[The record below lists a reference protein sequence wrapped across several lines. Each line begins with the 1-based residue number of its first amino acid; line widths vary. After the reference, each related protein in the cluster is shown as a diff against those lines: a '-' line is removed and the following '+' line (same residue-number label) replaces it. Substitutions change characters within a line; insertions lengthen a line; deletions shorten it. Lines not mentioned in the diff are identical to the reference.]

1 MALISASYEL
11 ISPKTATETV
21 TFSLRASDVPARLTA
36 TGLAGAEVIPVKTL
50 EGPNGTVE
58 GTPYKDG
65 AAISLKA
72 TDPVISLWAPGP
84 YKIVKPVTAGASG
97 LYLAKGQG

>member
-1 MALISASYEL
+1 MALLNHSIEL
-11 ISPKTATETV
+11 IAPKTATETV
-21 TFSLRASDVPARLTA
+21 TFSLGASEVPARLTA
-36 TGLAGAEVIPVKTL
+36 SGLAGAEQVTLKTL
-50 EGPNGTVE
+50 EGPSGTVE

-84 YKIVKPVTAGASG
+84 YKMVKPVTAGACG

>member
-1 MALISASYEL
+1 MSIIYHSDEL
-11 ISPKTATETV
+11 ISPKTATETI
-21 TFSLRASDVPARLTA
+21 TFTLGRSDVPARLTA

-50 EGPNGTVE
+50 EGPTGATE

-84 YKIVKPVTAGASG
+84 YKMVKPVTAGACG

>member
-1 MALISASYEL
+1 MALLNHSIEL
-11 ISPKTATETV
+11 IAPKTATETV
-21 TFSLRASDVPARLTA
+21 TFSLRDSDLPARLSA

-72 TDPVISLWAPGP
+72 TDPVISLLAPGP
-84 YKIVKPVTAGASG
+84 YRMVKPVTAGACG

>member
-1 MALISASYEL
+1 MALLNHSIEL
-11 ISPKTATETV
+11 IAPKTATETV
-21 TFSLRASDVPARLTA
+21 TFSLSAAEVPARLTA
-36 TGLAGAEVIPVKTL
+36 SGLAGAEKVTLKTL
-50 EGPNGTVE
+50 EGPAGATE

-84 YKIVKPVTAGASG
+84 YKMVKPVTAGACG

>member
-1 MALISASYEL
+1 MRLNNSSDEL
-11 ISPKTATETV
+11 IRPKTAAETV
-21 TFSLRASDVPARLTA
+21 TFTLGNSEVPARLTA

-50 EGPNGTVE
+50 EGTTGATE

-84 YKIVKPVTAGASG
+84 YKMVKPVTAGACG
-97 LYLAKGQG
+97 LYLAKGHG